1 MARKMKGSGMARM
14 LRQEGHTINPEG
26 YEPFPDYV
34 KKFFHVSQKK
44 AYEMAKTL
52 HVYNM
57 SGKNWVRKSD
67 CLELFNSNVEAFPIE
82 RPSIA
87 LEYEDDT

>member
-1 MARKMKGSGMARM
+1 MKGSGIARM

-44 AYEMAKTL
+44 AYEMAKML
-52 HVYNM
+52 HIYNM

-67 CLELFNSNVEAFPIE
+67 CLELFNSNVEGLVIE

-87 LEYEDDT
+87 LEYEDEA

>member
-87 LEYEDDT
+87 LEYEDET